1 MLQILPKTFYERS
14 PDNVARYL
22 LGKSL
27 VRKFEGKIIDSMIV
41 ETEAYF
47 GERDPASRAF
57 NGKKRYNLMMWDE
70 PGRLFIYNV
79 HKYWMMNVIAHEPGN
94 VGGVLIRALEPKTG
108 IDIMRTL
115 RKTNDDRELASGPGK
130 LSIAL
135 GITPDLNGCPVTDL
149 NSPVLIYDA
158 PVIMDYCT
166 SHRIGVTKDLM
177 EELRFYVKNNKFV
190 SK

>member
-79 HKYWMMNVIAHEPGN
+79 HKYWMMNVIFRYYDEALN
-94 VGGVLIRALEPKTG
+94 ALKRGVD
-108 IDIMRTL
+108 IDKILDNPCRTKLL
-115 RKTNDDRELASGPGK
+115 RMVECRNEDMGKMAKVLTNE
-130 LSIAL
+130 IEN
-135 GITPDLNGCPVTDL
+135 IWT
-149 NSPVLIYDA
+149 
-158 PVIMDYCT
+158 
-166 SHRIGVTKDLM
+166 
-177 EELRFYVKNNKFV
+177 
-190 SK
+190 